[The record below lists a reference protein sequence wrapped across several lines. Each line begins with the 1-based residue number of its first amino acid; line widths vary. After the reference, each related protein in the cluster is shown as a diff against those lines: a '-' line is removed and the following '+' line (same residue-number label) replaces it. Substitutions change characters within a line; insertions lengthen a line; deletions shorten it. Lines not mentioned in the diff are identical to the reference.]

1 MEPFQWEVLANP
13 RGGRNRVRILTA
25 LATRPRNAHRL
36 ASTLTLDDKTINHHL
51 GVLLDEGLIQ
61 ASGHDYGEIYL
72 PTEQARHHW
81 DRIEEIEERLNI
93 DDEDNSPS

>member
-13 RGGRNRVRILTA
+13 RGGRNRVRILAA

-36 ASTLTLDDKTINHHL
+36 AGALTLDYKTTNHHL
-51 GVLLDEGLIQ
+51 GVLLDEGFIQ
-61 ASGHDYGEIYL
+61 ASGHDYGGIYL

-81 DRIEEIEERLNI
+81 ERIEEIKEQLGIDEET
-93 DDEDNSPS
+93 NSPS